1 MYTAINS
8 AIERLAKSL
17 ALLGGCVL
25 LMLIVLS
32 CISITGRSLS
42 PLGLGPVPGDFELIE
57 MGIAFSIFC
66 FLPWCQFSREH
77 ARVDLLKHRMSDKL
91 NRSINTISEVL
102 MLLLSLLITWRLWA
116 GMLDKKS
123 YTETTFILQI
133 PLWYAYA
140 AAMIGAVGFVL
151 TCLFCVYRSTCGLR
165 STTH

>member
-1 MYTAINS
+1 MYTTINK
-8 AIERLAKSL
+8 ATEFLARSL

-25 LMLIVLS
+25 LILILLS

-42 PLGLGPVPGDFELIE
+42 ALGLGPVPGDFELIE

-66 FLPWCQFSREH
+66 FLPWCQFNREH
-77 ARVDLLKHRMSDKL
+77 ARVDLLKHRMSEKI
-91 NRSINTISEVL
+91 NHSINTISEVL
-102 MLLLSLLITWRLWA
+102 MLLLSLLIAWRLWA

-140 AAMIGAVGFVL
+140 AAMIGAVGLVL
-151 TCLFCVYRSTCGLR
+151 TCLFCVYRSMCRFR
-165 STTH
+165 STSS